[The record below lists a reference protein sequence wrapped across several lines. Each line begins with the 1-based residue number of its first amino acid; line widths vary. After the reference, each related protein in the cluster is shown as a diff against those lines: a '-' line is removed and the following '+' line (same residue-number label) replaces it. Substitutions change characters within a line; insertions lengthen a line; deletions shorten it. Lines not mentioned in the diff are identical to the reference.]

1 LASNIPLDQ
10 YMSRTVKRYSSLF
23 TLPSHRRIVVLLCGV
38 CVLGGGSGVFFL
50 NPSYY
55 GFTMGV
61 IFGMIF
67 FSITLVSDLI
77 IHQCWMK
84 TDPIFNLRR
93 CSGLSLFSCLTW
105 FGFILLGSLISA
117 ALESSDVWVR
127 LLLLGF
133 PAALILRLLVFSTTS
148 FASFRRV
155 FVSSLLQPVLCI
167 VPVVSMS
174 SSIGYSLGV
183 HLLLFLPLSI
193 LIASLTV
200 SLFVFFVN
208 RVGRES
214 LGVDSLLVFRV
225 FMANWAE
232 DLNEP
237 LESLLERFGHKQNI
251 KLSLLAFRVGK
262 RIKAFMVVPALHP
275 GPFKNVGSS
284 QLPHL
289 LQTALENKLQCTVS
303 VPHGLSGHELDLT
316 SQLQNKKIVEGV
328 LDSIDFLLFDSKAT
342 RFTRTRKNGT
352 WASCQIFGDCALLTL
367 TLSPK
372 TMEDLPQALDN
383 MIVDEAE
390 KRGLSSAIVI
400 DAHNCIEGPFDPK
413 EVITPLSIAAVTSLE
428 QASAHKPSPFEIG
441 AAKVIP
447 KEYTIKEG
455 MGPGGIT
462 VIVARIGDQKTAY
475 VTIDG
480 NNMIAGLREKI
491 LSLLRE
497 IGIVDGEVLT
507 TDTHMVSGVI
517 LTPRGY
523 HPIGEVMDQAKL
535 INYVREAAI
544 RALDDLE
551 PAQASWRIVT
561 IPDVKVIGEKQIEDL
576 GLLAEKTAK
585 QAKKLAIA
593 LFPATSAL
601 LTILLMLL

>member
-1 LASNIPLDQ
+1 
-10 YMSRTVKRYSSLF
+10 MSRTVKRYSSLF

-38 CVLGGGSGVFFL
+38 CVLGGGLGLFLL

-55 GFTMGV
+55 GFAVGL
-61 IFGMIF
+61 IFGTAF
-67 FSITLVSDLI
+67 FSTTLLSDLM
-77 IHQCWMK
+77 IHRSCMK
-84 TDPIFNLRR
+84 TDPIFSLRR

-117 ALESSDVWVR
+117 VLKSSDVWVKIC
-127 LLLLGF
+127 LLGF
-133 PAALILRLLVFSTTS
+133 LAALILRLLVLSTTS
-148 FASFRRV
+148 FASLGRV
-155 FVSSLLQPVLCI
+155 FVSSLLQPALCI
-167 VPVVSMS
+167 VLIVSMS
-174 SSIGYSLGV
+174 PIIGYSLGV
-183 HLLLFLPLSI
+183 HLILFLPLSI
-193 LIASLTV
+193 IIAALVV
-200 SLFVFFVN
+200 SLFVLFVN

-214 LGVDSLLVFRV
+214 LGVDSLLVFRA
-225 FMANWAE
+225 FMANWTE
-232 DLNEP
+232 DLNAP
-237 LESLLERFGHKQNI
+237 LESLLERFGHEQNI
-251 KLSLLAFRVGK
+251 KLSLLAFRAK
-262 RIKAFMVVPALHP
+262 ERIKAVMVVPALHP

-284 QLPHL
+284 QLPSV
-289 LQTALENKLQCTVS
+289 LQRALENKLQCTVS

-316 SQLQNKKIVEGV
+316 SQLQNRKIVEGV
-328 LDSIDFLLFDSKAT
+328 LNSIDILFFDSKGT
-342 RFTRTRKNGT
+342 PFVRTRKNEAG
-352 WASCQIFGDCALLTL
+352 ASCQIFGDCALLTL

-372 TMEDLPQALDN
+372 TMEDLPQALDK

-400 DAHNCIEGPFDPK
+400 DAHNCIEGSFDLD
-413 EVITPLSIAAVTSLE
+413 EAAASLRIAAVTSLE
-428 QASAHKPSPFEIG
+428 QASVHKPSPFEIG

-447 KEYTIKEG
+447 KEFTVEEG

-497 IGIVDGEVLT
+497 IGIFDGEVLT
-507 TDTHMVSGVI
+507 TDTHMVSGVV

-535 INYVREAAI
+535 INYIRQAAT

-551 PAQASWRIVT
+551 PAEASWRTAI

-585 QAKKLAIA
+585 QAKKLAIS
-593 LFPATSAL
+593 LFPATGAL

>member
-1 LASNIPLDQ
+1 
-10 YMSRTVKRYSSLF
+10 MSRTVKRYSSLF
-23 TLPSHRRIVVLLCGV
+23 TLPSHRRIVVFLCGV
-38 CVLGGGSGVFFL
+38 CVLGGGLGLFLL

-55 GFTMGV
+55 GLAVGLV
-61 IFGMIF
+61 FGTFF
-67 FSITLVSDLI
+67 FSITLLSDLV
-77 IHQCWMK
+77 IHPSCMK

-117 ALESSDVWVR
+117 VLKSSNVWIK
-127 LLLLGF
+127 LFLLGF
-133 PAALILRLLVFSTTS
+133 LAAFILRLLVLSTTS
-148 FASFRRV
+148 FASLGRV
-155 FVSSLLQPVLCI
+155 FVSSLLQPALCI
-167 VPVVSMS
+167 IPIVSMS
-174 SSIGYSLGV
+174 SIIGYSLGIR
-183 HLLLFLPLSI
+183 LLLFVPLSI
-193 LIASLTV
+193 LVAALTV
-200 SLFVFFVN
+200 YLFVFFVN

-232 DLNEP
+232 DLNAP

-251 KLSLLAFRVGK
+251 KLSLLAFRAK
-262 RIKAFMVVPALHP
+262 ERIKAVMVVPALHP

-284 QLPHL
+284 QLPYM
-289 LQTALENKLQCTVS
+289 LQRALENKLQCTVS

-316 SQLQNKKIVEGV
+316 SQLQNRKIVEGV
-328 LDSIDFLLFDSKAT
+328 LGSVDFLLFDSKAT
-342 RFTRTRKNGT
+342 PFMRTRKNEAG
-352 WASCQIFGDCALLTL
+352 ASCQIFGDCALLAL

-383 MIVDEAE
+383 KIVGEAE
-390 KRGLSSAIVI
+390 KRGLSSAIAI
-400 DAHNCIEGPFDPK
+400 DAHNCIEGHFNPNK
-413 EVITPLSIAAVTSLE
+413 AAASLRIAAVTSLE
-428 QASAHKPSPFEIG
+428 QASTLTPSSFEIG
-441 AAKVIP
+441 AAKVNP
-447 KEYTIKEG
+447 KGFTVEEG

-462 VIVARIGDQKTAY
+462 VIVSRVGDQQTAY

-497 IGIVDGEVLT
+497 VGIVDGEVLT
-507 TDTHMVSGVI
+507 TDTHMVSGVV

-535 INYVREAAI
+535 INYIRQAAI

-551 PAQASWRIVT
+551 PAEASWRTLT
-561 IPDVKVIGEKQIEDL
+561 IPNVKVIGEKQIEAL

-585 QAKKLAIA
+585 QAKKLAIL
-593 LFPATSAL
+593 LFPATGAL

>member
-1 LASNIPLDQ
+1 MAFSISLDEP
-10 YMSRTVKRYSSLF
+10 MSRTVKRYSSLF

-38 CVLGGGSGVFFL
+38 CVPGGGLGVFL
-50 NPSYY
+50 LIPSYY
-55 GFTMGV
+55 GFAMGLT
-61 IFGMIF
+61 FGTIF
-67 FSITLVSDLI
+67 FFITLLSDVM
-77 IHQCWMK
+77 IHHSCMK
-84 TDPIFNLRR
+84 ADPIFNLRR

-105 FGFILLGSLISA
+105 FGFILLGGLISA
-117 ALESSDVWVR
+117 VLKSSNVWVK
-127 LLLLGF
+127 LFLLGF
-133 PAALILRLLVFSTTS
+133 LAALILRLLVLSTTS
-148 FASFRRV
+148 FASPGRV
-155 FVSSLLQPVLCI
+155 FVSSLLQPALCT

-174 SSIGYSLGV
+174 SIIGYSLGI
-183 HLLLFLPLSI
+183 HLLLFLPLST
-193 LIASLTV
+193 LIATLTI

-232 DLNEP
+232 DLNAP
-237 LESLLERFGHKQNI
+237 LETLLERFGHKQNI
-251 KLSLLAFRVGK
+251 KLSLLAFRAK
-262 RIKAFMVVPALHP
+262 ERIKAVMVVPALHP

-284 QLPHL
+284 QLPYM
-289 LQTALENKLQCTVS
+289 LQKALENKLQCTVS

-316 SQLQNKKIVEGV
+316 SQLQNRKIVEDV
-328 LDSIDFLLFDSKAT
+328 LGSVDFLLFESKAT
-342 RFTRTRKNGT
+342 PFMRTRKNEA

-372 TMEDLPQALDN
+372 TMEDLPQSLDN
-383 MIVDEAE
+383 SIVDEA
-390 KRGLSSAIVI
+390 KKQGLSSAIVI
-400 DAHNCIEGPFDPK
+400 DAHNCIEGPFNIN
-413 EVITPLSIAAVTSLE
+413 ETVAPLRIAAVTCLK
-428 QASAHKPSPFEIG
+428 QASAHTPSPFEIG

-447 KEYTIKEG
+447 KEFTVKEG

-491 LSLLRE
+491 LSQLRE
-497 IGIVDGEVLT
+497 IGIIDGEVLT
-507 TDTHMVSGVI
+507 TDTHMVSGVV

-535 INYVREAAI
+535 INYIRQAAI

-551 PAQASWRIVT
+551 PAEVSWRTVIT
-561 IPDVKVIGEKQIEDL
+561 SDVKVIGEKQIEAL

-585 QAKKLAIA
+585 QAKKLAIS
-593 LFPATSAL
+593 LFPPTAAL

>member
-1 LASNIPLDQ
+1 
-10 YMSRTVKRYSSLF
+10 MSRTVKRYSSLF

-38 CVLGGGSGVFFL
+38 CELGGGSGVFLL

-55 GFTMGV
+55 GLAVGL
-61 IFGMIF
+61 IFGTIF
-67 FSITLVSDLI
+67 FSVTLLSDLV
-77 IHQCWMK
+77 IHHSCMK

-105 FGFILLGSLISA
+105 FSFILLGSLISA
-117 ALESSDVWVR
+117 VLKSSNVWVK
-127 LLLLGF
+127 LCLLGF
-133 PAALILRLLVFSTTS
+133 LAALILRLLVLSTIS
-148 FASFRRV
+148 FASFGRV
-155 FVSSLLQPVLCI
+155 FVSSLLQPMLCI

-174 SSIGYSLGV
+174 SIIGFSLGIR
-183 HLLLFLPLSI
+183 LILFLPLSI
-193 LIASLTV
+193 LFAALTV

-225 FMANWAE
+225 FMANWTE
-232 DLNEP
+232 DLNAP

-251 KLSLLAFRVGK
+251 KLSLLAFRAK
-262 RIKAFMVVPALHP
+262 ERIKAVMVVPALHP

-284 QLPHL
+284 QLPYM
-289 LQTALENKLQCTVS
+289 LQRALENKLQCTVS

-316 SQLQNKKIVEGV
+316 SQLQNRKIVEGV
-328 LDSIDFLLFDSKAT
+328 LDSIDFLLFDSKGT
-342 RFTRTRKNGT
+342 PFMRTRKNEAG
-352 WASCQIFGDCALLTL
+352 ASCQIFGDCALLTL

-400 DAHNCIEGPFDPK
+400 DAHNCIEGPFDLN
-413 EVITPLSIAAVTSLE
+413 EAAAPLRIAAVTSLE
-428 QASAHKPSPFEIG
+428 QASAHTPSPFEIG

-447 KEYTIKEG
+447 KEFTIREG

-507 TDTHMVSGVI
+507 TDTHMVSGVV

-535 INYVREAAI
+535 INYIRQAAM

-551 PAQASWRIVT
+551 PAEASWRTVT
-561 IPDVKVIGEKQIEDL
+561 IPDVKVIGEKQIEAL

-585 QAKKLAIA
+585 QAKKLAIS
-593 LFPATSAL
+593 LFPATGAL
-601 LTILLMLL
+601 LTLLLMLL

>member
-1 LASNIPLDQ
+1 
-10 YMSRTVKRYSSLF
+10 MSRTVRRYSSLF
-23 TLPSHRRIVVLLCGV
+23 TLPSHRRIVVLLWGV
-38 CVLGGGSGVFFL
+38 CVLGGGLGLFL
-50 NPSYY
+50 LDPSYY
-55 GFTMGV
+55 GFAVGL
-61 IFGMIF
+61 IFGTIF
-67 FSITLVSDLI
+67 FSITLFSDLM
-77 IHQCWMK
+77 IHRSCMK

-105 FGFILLGSLISA
+105 FGFILLGGLISA
-117 ALESSDVWVR
+117 VLKSSNVWVK
-127 LLLLGF
+127 LCLLGF
-133 PAALILRLLVFSTTS
+133 LAALILRLLVLSTIS
-148 FASFRRV
+148 FASFGRV
-155 FVSSLLQPVLCI
+155 FVSSLLQPMLCI

-174 SSIGYSLGV
+174 SIIGFSLGIR
-183 HLLLFLPLSI
+183 LILFLPLSI
-193 LIASLTV
+193 LFAALTV

-225 FMANWAE
+225 FMANWTE
-232 DLNEP
+232 DLNAP

-251 KLSLLAFRVGK
+251 KLSLLAFRAK
-262 RIKAFMVVPALHP
+262 ERIKAVMVVPALHP

-284 QLPHL
+284 QLPYM
-289 LQTALENKLQCTVS
+289 LQRALENKLQCTVS

-316 SQLQNKKIVEGV
+316 SQLQNRKIVEGV
-328 LDSIDFLLFDSKAT
+328 LDSIDFLLFDSKGT
-342 RFTRTRKNGT
+342 PFMRTRKNEAG
-352 WASCQIFGDCALLTL
+352 ASCQIFGDCALLTL

-400 DAHNCIEGPFDPK
+400 DAHNCIEGPFDLN
-413 EVITPLSIAAVTSLE
+413 EAAAPLRIAAVTSLE
-428 QASAHKPSPFEIG
+428 QASAHTPSPFEIG

-447 KEYTIKEG
+447 KEFTIREG

-507 TDTHMVSGVI
+507 TDTHMVSGVV

-535 INYVREAAI
+535 INYIRQAAM

-551 PAQASWRIVT
+551 PAEASWRTVT
-561 IPDVKVIGEKQIEDL
+561 IPDVKVIGEKQIEAL

-585 QAKKLAIA
+585 QAKKLAIS
-593 LFPATSAL
+593 LFPATGAL

>member
-1 LASNIPLDQ
+1 MSLDE
-10 YMSRTVKRYSSLF
+10 YMGRTVKRYSSLF

-38 CVLGGGSGVFFL
+38 CMLGGGPGVFLL

-55 GFTMGV
+55 GLAVGL
-61 IFGMIF
+61 IFGIIF
-67 FSITLVSDLI
+67 FSITLVSDLM
-77 IHQCWMK
+77 IHQCCMK

-117 ALESSDVWVR
+117 VLKSSNVWVK
-127 LLLLGF
+127 LFLLGF
-133 PAALILRLLVFSTTS
+133 LAALILRLLVLSTTS
-148 FASFRRV
+148 FASLGRV
-155 FVSSLLQPVLCI
+155 FVSSLLQPALCVVL
-167 VPVVSMS
+167 VVFMS
-174 SSIGYSLGV
+174 FILGYSLGV
-183 HLLLFLPLSI
+183 RLLLFLPISI
-193 LIASLTV
+193 LIAVLTV

-214 LGVDSLLVFRV
+214 LGMDSLLVFRV

-232 DLNEP
+232 DLNAP

-251 KLSLLAFRVGK
+251 KLSLLAFRAK
-262 RIKAFMVVPALHP
+262 ERIKAVMVVPALHH

-289 LQTALENKLQCTVS
+289 LQTALENRLQCTVF
-303 VPHGLSGHELDLT
+303 VPHGLSGHELDLA
-316 SQLQNKKIVEGV
+316 SQLQNRKIVEGV
-328 LDSIDFLLFDSKAT
+328 LGSIDFLFFESKAT
-342 RFTRTRKNGT
+342 PFMRSRKNGA

-383 MIVDEAE
+383 MIIDEAE
-390 KRGLSSAIVI
+390 KLGLSSAIVI

-413 EVITPLSIAAVTSLE
+413 EVIAPLRIAAVTSLE
-428 QASAHKPSPFEIG
+428 QASAHMSSPFEIG
-441 AAKVIP
+441 AAKVTP
-447 KEYTIKEG
+447 KEFTIKEG

-462 VIVARIGDQKTAY
+462 VIVARIGDQKSAY
-475 VTIDG
+475 VTVDG

-491 LSLLRE
+491 LSMLRE
-497 IGIVDGEVLT
+497 IDIVDGEVLT
-507 TDTHMVSGVI
+507 TDTHMVSGVV

-535 INYVREAAI
+535 IDYIRQAAI

-561 IPDVKVIGEKQIEDL
+561 IPDVKVIGEKQIEAL

-585 QAKKLAIA
+585 QAKKLAIS
-593 LFPATSAL
+593 LFPMTGAF
-601 LTILLMLL
+601 LTILLTLL